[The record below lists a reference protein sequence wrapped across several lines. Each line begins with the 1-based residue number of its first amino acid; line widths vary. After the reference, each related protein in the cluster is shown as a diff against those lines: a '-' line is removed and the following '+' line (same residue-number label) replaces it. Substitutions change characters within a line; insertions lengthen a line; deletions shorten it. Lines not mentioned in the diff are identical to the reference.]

1 MLRRG
6 GLPCHPQ
13 PAEPHGIV
21 DGSPARQGYLAR
33 PKMKPKPRALVPRAI
48 APRRAAAVLGAM
60 VGLVLATAAV
70 AGEAPPWIQ
79 GHHSRAR
86 LVAGGADGTA
96 RLAAI
101 EIVLDPGFKTYWRS
115 PGESGLPPA
124 FDWAGS
130 ENLSAA
136 EVLWPA
142 PHRFEDAGGVAYG
155 YKDGVLLPVRVSP
168 NDSAKPL
175 RLALKLDYGVCKDIC
190 IPAQASLALALRPG
204 EAAPPSAPIAAALA
218 RVPRPQ
224 ALGAPGDLSIL
235 AVDPETVDGKPAL
248 AVAVRAP
255 PDTDLFVEAPAGW
268 YVAAGRL
275 QPLPAASGGADG
287 RFLVEIFERPK
298 DAAGTLD
305 LRLTLA
311 AGERAVET
319 AARLDT
325 ARLPR

>member
-21 DGSPARQGYLAR
+21 DGSPARQGYRGR

-48 APRRAAAVLGAM
+48 APRRPAALLGAM
-60 VGLVLATAAV
+60 VGLVLATAGV
-70 AGEAPPWIQ
+70 AGEASPWIQ

-86 LVAGGADGTA
+86 LVAGGADGAA

-124 FDWAGS
+124 FDWAAS

-142 PHRFEDAGGVAYG
+142 PHRFEDAGGVTYG
-155 YKDGVLLPVRVSP
+155 YKDRVLLPVRVSP
-168 NDSAKPL
+168 SDSAKPL

-204 EAAPPSAPIAAALA
+204 EVGSPAPEIAAALA

-235 AVDPETVDGKPAL
+235 AIDPQTVDGKPAL

-255 PDTDLFVEAPAGW
+255 PDADLFVEAPEGW

>member
-21 DGSPARQGYLAR
+21 DGSPARQGYRAP

-48 APRRAAAVLGAM
+48 APRRPAALLGAM
-60 VGLVLATAAV
+60 VGLVLATAGV
-70 AGEAPPWIQ
+70 AGEASPWIQ

-86 LVAGGADGTA
+86 LVAGGADGAA

-155 YKDGVLLPVRVSP
+155 YKDRVLLPVRVSP
-168 NDSAKPL
+168 SDSAKPL

-204 EAAPPSAPIAAALA
+204 EVGSPAPEIAAALA

-235 AVDPETVDGKPAL
+235 AIDPQTVDGKPAL

-255 PDTDLFVEAPAGW
+255 PGADLFVEAPAGW

-275 QPLPAASGGADG
+275 QPLPAASGADG

-325 ARLPR
+325 VRLPR

>member
-21 DGSPARQGYLAR
+21 DGSPARQGYPDR
-33 PKMKPKPRALVPRAI
+33 PKMKPKPRALVPPAI
-48 APRRAAAVLGAM
+48 APRRPAALLGAM
-60 VGLVLATAAV
+60 VGLVLATVAV
-70 AGEAPPWIQ
+70 AGEASPWIQ

-86 LVAGGADGTA
+86 LVAGGADGAA

-101 EIVLDPGFKTYWRS
+101 EIVLDPGFKTYWRA

-142 PHRFEDAGGVAYG
+142 PHRFEDSGGVAYG
-155 YKDGVLLPVRVSP
+155 YKDRVLLPVRVSP
-168 NDSAKPL
+168 NDAGKPL

-204 EAAPPSAPIAAALA
+204 EATPPSAPIAKALA

-224 ALGAPGDLSIL
+224 ALGAPGGLSIL
-235 AVDPETVDGKPAL
+235 AVEPKTVDSKPVL

-255 PDTDLFVEAPAGW
+255 PDADLFVEAPERW

-298 DAAGTLD
+298 DAIGTLD

-311 AGERAVET
+311 AGGRAVET